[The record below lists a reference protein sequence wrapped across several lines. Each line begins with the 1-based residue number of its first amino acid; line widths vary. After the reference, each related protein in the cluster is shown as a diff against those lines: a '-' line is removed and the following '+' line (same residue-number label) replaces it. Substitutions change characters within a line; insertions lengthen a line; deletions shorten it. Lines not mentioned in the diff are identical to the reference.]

1 MLRAA
6 IKHGITKA
14 LSTRA
19 GFEVWDFEIREEQP
33 SPDRVTIEI
42 KYRYQ
47 PGLSFH
53 AAITA
58 KGEDGKVPTYEI
70 TAEAVPGEVGDKD
83 VLLLAGRHELCT
95 AIERWTSRIE
105 EELSARPSNR
115 VLAAQE
121 KAISYL
127 EKHLLDI
134 PEQRL
139 TRERIQEYRRR
150 LDRLESAVIELRA
163 ARDGANGARAEAVR
177 QEFAV
182 LHTRL
187 EVLGERSFL
196 HAVLVRL
203 VMYFWDDENLRI
215 VEAGS
220 RAAQDFLM
228 DQGRPLSAAR
238 SEPPAAARATAP
250 LEPAP
255 RLPKQE
261 PAIVRTAPP
270 APAPAPAKRDQE
282 RRISVPRP
290 DGATLPRV
298 RSTPAAERAAKPEPQ
313 PVSRSAAPA
322 PQRAEAPAPT
332 PRAPAKPEAA
342 KPPEPAATPAPE
354 RQRATYKPLRP
365 GRG

>member
-14 LSTRA
+14 LSTRT

-33 SPDRVTIEI
+33 SPDRVTIDI
-42 KYRYQ
+42 RYRYQ
-47 PGLSFH
+47 PGLSFR
-53 AAITA
+53 AAIAA
-58 KGEDGKVPTYEI
+58 KGEEGKVPTYEI
-70 TAEAVPGEVGDKD
+70 TAEAVPGEVGEKEM
-83 VLLLAGRHELCT
+83 LLLAGRHELCT

-115 VLAAQE
+115 VLQAQE

-134 PEQRL
+134 PDQRL

-150 LDRLESAVIELRA
+150 LDRLEAAVIELRA
-163 ARDGANGARAEAVR
+163 PRDGGNTARADVVR
-177 QEFAV
+177 QEFAS
-182 LHTRL
+182 LRTRL

-220 RAAQDFLM
+220 RAALDFLT
-228 DQGRPLSAAR
+228 DQDR
-238 SEPPAAARATAP
+238 SLAAARAEAPVAARATPPPP
-250 LEPAP
+250 LEPAA
-255 RLPKQE
+255 RIPKQE

-270 APAPAPAKRDQE
+270 APAKREQG
-282 RRISVPRP
+282 RPVSVPRP
-290 DGATLPRV
+290 DGAMLPRE
-298 RSTPAAERAAKPEPQ
+298 RTKPAAERAKKPE
-313 PVSRSAAPA
+313 AAPA
-322 PQRAEAPAPT
+322 PQRPAQEAEPSKPAQPATAPAQGSD
-332 PRAPAKPEAA
+332 
-342 KPPEPAATPAPE
+342 
-354 RQRATYKPLRP
+354 RQRAAYKPLRP

>member
-33 SPDRVTIEI
+33 SPERVTIDI
-42 KYRYQ
+42 RYRYQ
-47 PGLSFH
+47 PGLGFK

-58 KGEDGKVPTYEI
+58 KSEDGKVPTYEI
-70 TAEAVPGEVGDKD
+70 TAEAVPGEVGDKEN
-83 VLLLAGRHELCT
+83 LLLAGRHELCT

-150 LDRLESAVIELRA
+150 LDRLEAAVIELRA
-163 ARDGANGARAEAVR
+163 PRDGANGARADAVK

-215 VEAGS
+215 IEAGS
-220 RAAQDFLM
+220 RAAQDFLR
-228 DQGRPLSAAR
+228 DQDRPLSAR
-238 SEPPAAARATAP
+238 SEAPAAARATP
-250 LEPAP
+250 QLEPAP
-255 RLPKQE
+255 RIPKQE
-261 PAIVRTAPP
+261 PAIVRTATP
-270 APAPAPAKRDQE
+270 APEPAKREQE
-282 RRISVPRP
+282 RRVSVPRP
-290 DGATLPRV
+290 DGATLPRM
-298 RSTPAAERAAKPEPQ
+298 RTTQEPERAAKREPQ

-322 PQRAEAPAPT
+322 PKEPPAP
-332 PRAPAKPEAA
+332 RVPAKPEAEKA
-342 KPPEPAATPAPE
+342 SEPASRPAPE

>member
-33 SPDRVTIEI
+33 SAEKVTIEI

-47 PGLSFH
+47 PGLFFK
-53 AAITA
+53 AAIVG
-58 KGEDGKVPTYEI
+58 KSEDGKVPTYEI
-70 TAEAVPGEVGDKD
+70 TAEAVPGEVGDREA
-83 VLLLAGRHELCT
+83 LLLAGRHELCT

-127 EKHLLDI
+127 EKHLLDV

-150 LDRLESAVIELRA
+150 LDRLEVAVIELRA
-163 ARDGANGARAEAVR
+163 PREGTNGTRADAVR
-177 QEFAV
+177 QEFAC
-182 LHTRL
+182 LRTRL

-228 DQGRPLSAAR
+228 DQDRPLSGAR
-238 SEPPAAARATAP
+238 SDPPAAARP
-250 LEPAP
+250 SPPPEP
-255 RLPKQE
+255 RLPKKE
-261 PAIVRTAPP
+261 PPAIARNATPAPVPRPRPESRALLRNATPDAMRSPAPMPKP
-270 APAPAPAKRDQE
+270 APAA
-282 RRISVPRP
+282 PRP
-290 DGATLPRV
+290 
-298 RSTPAAERAAKPEPQ
+298 AAKEEPA
-313 PVSRSAAPA
+313 RA
-322 PQRAEAPAPT
+322 PQ
-332 PRAPAKPEAA
+332 
-342 KPPEPAATPAPE
+342 PAATPAPAPD
-354 RQRATYKPLRP
+354 RQRAAYKPLRP

>member
-33 SPDRVTIEI
+33 SADRVTIDI
-42 KYRYQ
+42 RYRYQ
-47 PGLSFH
+47 PGLSFR
-53 AAITA
+53 AAIVA
-58 KGEDGKVPTYEI
+58 KGAEGKVPTYEI
-70 TAEAVPGEVGDKD
+70 TAEAVPGEVGDREM
-83 VLLLAGRHELCT
+83 LLLAGRHELCV

-134 PEQRL
+134 PDQRL
-139 TRERIQEYRRR
+139 TRERIRECKRR
-150 LDRLESAVIELRA
+150 LDRLEAAVVELRA
-163 ARDGANGARAEAVR
+163 PRDGGSSGTRADAIR
-177 QEFAV
+177 QEFAC
-182 LHTRL
+182 LRTRL

-220 RAAQDFLM
+220 RAAQDFLK
-228 DQGRPLSAAR
+228 DEDRPLSSAAR
-238 SEPPAAARATAP
+238 AEAPVAPRAAPQPRVAPPPPPPPPAARVP
-250 LEPAP
+250 
-255 RLPKQE
+255 E
-261 PAIVRTAPP
+261 PAIVRNAPPPPARPAAKPEVLPAEALPPAPKPAAPSPAVP
-270 APAPAPAKRDQE
+270 APAPA
-282 RRISVPRP
+282 
-290 DGATLPRV
+290 
-298 RSTPAAERAAKPEPQ
+298 
-313 PVSRSAAPA
+313 
-322 PQRAEAPAPT
+322 
-332 PRAPAKPEAA
+332 
-342 KPPEPAATPAPE
+342 
-354 RQRATYKPLRP
+354 RQRASYKPLRP